1 MKDLFATSTIAFAIA
16 STVSGQ
22 TGVENAVPSDVF
34 EIGARKVRVPP
45 PDGFT
50 KIGLRFGHILSVQE
64 AAEPAQNEI
73 FALHLPTDRLPK
85 YASDYDRSPD
95 FYTKV
100 SVSRIGRDEDI
111 TPAEFNAVGAYVEKE
126 FAKMTSVDSPGMTA
140 GQRYVSKNLSDLQ
153 ESKVKVKF
161 DQPENLGVFDRT
173 PRVHS
178 TLSLLNLSVNK
189 VQYKFLATV
198 SFVYINMRLI
208 YVYAYKRDP
217 RQADMEML
225 RDFTKKW
232 TASIVAANEELT
244 AKSR

>member
-1 MKDLFATSTIAFAIA
+1 MKHLIVVVVIAFAFA
-16 STVSGQ
+16 STVLGQ
-22 TGVENAVPSDVF
+22 PAAEATLPSDIF
-34 EIGARKVRVPP
+34 DIGARKVRVPA

-50 KIGLRFGHILSVQE
+50 KVGLRFGHILSVQE
-64 AAEPAQNEI
+64 AAEPANNEI
-73 FALHLPTDRLPK
+73 FALHLPTDKLPK

-111 TPAEFNAVGAYVEKE
+111 TPAEFNAVGTYVEKE
-126 FAKMTSVDSPGMTA
+126 FAKMTSPESPGMTT

-161 DQPENLGVFDRT
+161 DQPENLGVFDKT
-173 PRVHS
+173 SRVHS
-178 TLSLLNLSVNK
+178 TLTLLNLSVNK

-198 SFVYINMRLI
+198 SFLYVNMRLI
-208 YVYAYKRDP
+208 YVYAYKRNPMESDL
-217 RQADMEML
+217 EML
-225 RDFTKKW
+225 REFTKKW
-232 TASIVAANEELT
+232 TASIIAANEELS